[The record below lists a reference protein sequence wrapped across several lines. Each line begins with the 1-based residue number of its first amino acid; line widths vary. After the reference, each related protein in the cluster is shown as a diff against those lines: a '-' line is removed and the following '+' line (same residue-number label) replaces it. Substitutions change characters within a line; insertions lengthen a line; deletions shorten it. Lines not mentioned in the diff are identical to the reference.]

1 MVCRLPRQDRS
12 SLRVN
17 WPLIHLRMRH
27 VGGSLMLGEP
37 VHICGRILSV
47 GNMYMSSRPCLEV
60 FVYKGLCAAGNLDRP
75 PSRRVE
81 HLWQGLLTLNTL
93 LSTMDIAES
102 TTTGLHMLCFRSP
115 ALMPLIN
122 VCCFHQAD
130 ILSIAIFRPF
140 ARVGQSS
147 VES

>member
-1 MVCRLPRQDRS
+1 VVCRLPRQDWS

-17 WPLIHLRMRH
+17 LPLVHLRMRY

-37 VHICGRILSV
+37 VHICGRILSL
-47 GNMYMSSRPCLEV
+47 GNRSSRPRLEV
-60 FVYKGLCAAGNLDRP
+60 FVHKGLCAAGNLDRP

-130 ILSIAIFRPF
+130 ILSIAVFRPF